1 MIKDAPSLG
10 FGLEPLWEAFQRLT
24 SERQVSGWGP
34 PGRVP
39 WTAIDR
45 YAARFGWGGD
55 QYLYFLEIMEQLD
68 RAYLDYQ
75 AERFEAEKR
84 EQELAR
90 GKPGGVQP

>member
-24 SERQVSGWGP
+24 GERQLGWGV

-45 YAARFGWGGD
+45 YAERFGWHDD
-55 QYLYFLEIMEQLD
+55 QYLYFLEIIEQLD
-68 RAYLDYQ
+68 RAYLEYQ
-75 AERFEAEKR
+75 AERLEDDRREREA
-84 EQELAR
+84 AR